1 MKRVHDDLYAAFA
14 NRVGEPPQ
22 HVTMQGHMFF
32 ANKGLLELLVERMK
46 LVHPGVVFA
55 IEKVEEK

>member
-1 MKRVHDDLYAAFA
+1 
-14 NRVGEPPQ
+14 
-22 HVTMQGHMFF
+22 MFF